1 MVNQDLFRRVAR
13 FAVVGGTVMVLFSAL
28 NWFLGQWLGRQ
39 AAFLVSYPP
48 AIALHFCLNK
58 WWTFGCQRTDA
69 ARQIG
74 EYLVMVAVTFL
85 LQWAVFTALSAWTP
99 LSGWLAAAMANAA
112 QMIVTFVIMQRKVFT
127 GVPMRSL

>member
-1 MVNQDLFRRVAR
+1 MVNQNLFWRVMR
-13 FAVVGGTVMVLFSAL
+13 FAVVGGTVMVIFSAL
-28 NWFLGQWLGRQ
+28 NWFFGRWMGRQ

-69 ARQIG
+69 TRQIS

-99 LSGWLAAAMANAA
+99 LPGWLAAAVANAA
-112 QMIVTFVIMQRKVFT
+112 QMVVTFVVMQRRVFAGT
-127 GVPMRSL
+127 QA